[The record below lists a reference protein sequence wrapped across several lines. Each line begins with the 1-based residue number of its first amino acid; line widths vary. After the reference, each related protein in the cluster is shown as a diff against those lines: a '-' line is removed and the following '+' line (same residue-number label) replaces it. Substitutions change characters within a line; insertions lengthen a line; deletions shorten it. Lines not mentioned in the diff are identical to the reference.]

1 MAGIGAVL
9 FVAGAGAIAY
19 SVASSAQDA
28 RHASQLSS
36 QVQSVQ
42 TVGIIGQVGTSVT
55 DHAGYRQ
62 LVSSATGPRF
72 GPMPPASL
80 AQGDPQW
87 SADTMAGG
95 TFVFIYAP
103 DGKCLA
109 ASTRQGHPV
118 LALRRCNLGAGQR
131 WQRFN
136 AAVASDGHL
145 YGQYRNL
152 STGRCLAAG
161 GAPGTSSGPA
171 ALVPCAA
178 PATHQLISLW
188 WAA

>member
-1 MAGIGAVL
+1 M
-9 FVAGAGAIAY
+9 AGAGAIAY
-19 SVASSAQDA
+19 SVASSAEA
-28 RHASQLSS
+28 SRHPSQLST

-42 TVGIIGQVGTSVT
+42 TVGIIGQAGQRLT
-55 DHAGYRQ
+55 DTEGLRQ
-62 LVSSATGPRF
+62 LVSSAAGLQF

-80 AQGDPQW
+80 VQGDPQW
-87 SADTMAGG
+87 SADTMTGG

-109 ASTRQGHPV
+109 AVTRQGHPV

-136 AAVASDGHL
+136 SAVTAGGHL

-152 STGRCLAAG
+152 GTGRCLAA
-161 GAPGTSSGPA
+161 AAAPA
-171 ALVPCAA
+171 AGPGPPALAPCAAA
-178 PATHQLISLW
+178 PATRQLISLW

>member
-1 MAGIGAVL
+1 M
-9 FVAGAGAIAY
+9 AGAGAIAY
-19 SVASSAQDA
+19 SVASSAEA
-28 RHASQLSS
+28 SRHPSQLSTR
-36 QVQSVQ
+36 VQSVQ
-42 TVGIIGQVGTSVT
+42 TVGIIGQAGQRLTGTE
-55 DHAGYRQ
+55 GLRQ
-62 LVSSATGPRF
+62 LVSSATGLQF

-80 AQGDPQW
+80 VQGDPQW

-103 DGKCLA
+103 DGQCLA
-109 ASTRQGHPV
+109 AATRQGHPV

-136 AAVASDGHL
+136 SAVAADGHL

-152 STGRCLAAG
+152 GTGRCLAAG
-161 GAPGTSSGPA
+161 AAPVAGPGPA
-171 ALVPCAA
+171 ALASCAAA
-178 PATHQLISLW
+178 PATRQLISLW

>member
-1 MAGIGAVL
+1 VLLVAAG
-9 FVAGAGAIAY
+9 GAIAY
-19 SVASSAQDA
+19 SVASPADA
-28 RHASQLSS
+28 SRHPEHLSTR
-36 QVQSVQ
+36 VVSVQ
-42 TVGIIGQVGTSVT
+42 TVGIIGQVG
-55 DHAGYRQ
+55 AGAGDRSGFRR
-62 LVSSATGPRF
+62 LVDSATGPRF

-95 TFVFIYAP
+95 TFVFIFAP

-109 ASTRQGHPV
+109 AAGQQGHPV
-118 LALRRCNLGAGQR
+118 LALRRCDLSAGQR
-131 WQRFN
+131 WQRLS

-152 STGRCLAAG
+152 GTGRCLAAT
-161 GAPGTSSGPA
+161 GAPVAPSGPA
-171 ALVPCAA
+171 ALVPCAKSR
-178 PATHQLISLW
+178 TTRQLISLW